1 MTTQLKELRAYL
13 AEKQRR
19 AGISLADII
28 RMRRKSTDLFSSQ
41 LLEQNI
47 DSLLDRIEDLTQ
59 QLLDIENQIEL
70 CEEEDADTPEPETIE
85 FQDMQ
90 TEYSPI

>member
-1 MTTQLKELRAYL
+1 MIKQLKELRAYL
-13 AEKQRR
+13 SEKQRR
-19 AGISLADII
+19 AGVSLADLI

-59 QLLDIENQIEL
+59 QLLEIDSQIEL
-70 CEEEDADTPEPETIE
+70 CDEADTPETAAIDSE
-85 FQDMQ
+85 DLS